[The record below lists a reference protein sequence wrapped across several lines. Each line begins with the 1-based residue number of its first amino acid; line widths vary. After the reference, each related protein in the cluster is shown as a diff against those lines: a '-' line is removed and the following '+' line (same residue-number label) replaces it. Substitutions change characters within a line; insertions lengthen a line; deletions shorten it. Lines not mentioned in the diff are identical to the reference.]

1 MTKRLY
7 LENSHLRSCE
17 AVVEACLPTDGGFD
31 LVLDQTVIFHNAGGQ
46 PCDTGRIGDAVITG
60 CDERDGVL
68 LHHADRALPVGVR
81 LPLTLDWPRRFDH
94 MQQHTGEHLLSYA
107 AYRLYG
113 ANNVG
118 FHLARDTTTIDLD
131 RPLDAAQLLEIQRLA
146 NQFVA
151 DDLPVQARCYD
162 SEAALSD
169 LPLRKQAEGI
179 RAPIRIVQIEGADCC
194 TCCAPHCQRTS
205 EVGGILITDAAAYK
219 GGMRLNFLCGQRAL
233 SYAAGL
239 HGDMDRL
246 ARRFSTARDNVVQAV
261 TKLQDE
267 CAQLRRRQREL
278 TDALNGYLAREL
290 LAGAK
295 AAGRC
300 RLIVSVLPEIAPDR
314 LKALAQMT
322 LRQSKTLTLLMSA
335 QAGRLSYVLSATED
349 LGLDMGELCQA
360 VNAATGGKGG
370 GRGTLAQGAG
380 PASAGLA
387 ETAEQ
392 LTAYFEKRL
401 SQLR

>member
-68 LHHADRALPVGVR
+68 LHHADRALPVGAR

-162 SEAALSD
+162 SETALSD

-179 RAPIRIVQIEGADCC
+179 RAPIRIVQI
-194 TCCAPHCQRTS
+194 
-205 EVGGILITDAAAYK
+205 
-219 GGMRLNFLCGQRAL
+219 
-233 SYAAGL
+233 
-239 HGDMDRL
+239 
-246 ARRFSTARDNVVQAV
+246 
-261 TKLQDE
+261 
-267 CAQLRRRQREL
+267 
-278 TDALNGYLAREL
+278 
-290 LAGAK
+290 
-295 AAGRC
+295 
-300 RLIVSVLPEIAPDR
+300 
-314 LKALAQMT
+314 
-322 LRQSKTLTLLMSA
+322 
-335 QAGRLSYVLSATED
+335 
-349 LGLDMGELCQA
+349 
-360 VNAATGGKGG
+360 
-370 GRGTLAQGAG
+370 
-380 PASAGLA
+380 
-387 ETAEQ
+387 
-392 LTAYFEKRL
+392 
-401 SQLR
+401 